1 MTYLEYKKAFIEKHK
16 KADWTVHTSPMD
28 EYGQYV
34 KNYLFTDGATL
45 TEVNRPIYE
54 NVEAEVEVK
63 AIKFT
68 LRQQVKLM
76 ETEAWNTDDA
86 KSVKFYE
93 RW

>member
-63 AIKFT
+63 GIKFT
-68 LRQQVKLM
+68 LRRQVKLM

>member
-1 MTYLEYKKAFIEKHK
+1 MTYLEYKRNFIKKHDD
-16 KADWTVHTSPMD
+16 ADWTVHTSPMD

-34 KNYLFTDGATL
+34 KNYVFTDGATL

-54 NVEAEVEVK
+54 TVEVETEVK
-63 AIKFT
+63 GIKVVIK
-68 LRQQVKLM
+68 QDVKLM

-93 RW
+93 KW

>member
-16 KADWTVHTSPMD
+16 KADWAVHTSPMD

-34 KNYLFTDGATL
+34 KNYLFTDGAAL

-54 NVEAEVEVK
+54 TVEAEVEVK
-63 AIKFT
+63 GIKFT

>member
-1 MTYLEYKKAFIEKHK
+1 MTYLDYKRAFIQKHSD
-16 KADWTVHTSPMD
+16 ADWTVHTSPMD

-45 TEVNRPIYE
+45 TEVNRPVWE
-54 NVEAEVEVK
+54 EVEVEVEVK
-63 AIKFT
+63 GIKVT
-68 LRQQVKLM
+68 IKDTIKLM

>member
-1 MTYLEYKKAFIEKHK
+1 MTYIDYKHDFIKKHN

-28 EYGQYV
+28 EYGQYTKSYV
-34 KNYLFTDGATL
+34 FTDGATL
-45 TEVNRPIYE
+45 TEINRPVWE
-54 NVEAEVEVK
+54 TVRATVEVK
-63 AIKFT
+63 GI
-68 LRQQVKLM
+68 QVEIEEQVKLM

>member
-63 AIKFT
+63 GIKFT